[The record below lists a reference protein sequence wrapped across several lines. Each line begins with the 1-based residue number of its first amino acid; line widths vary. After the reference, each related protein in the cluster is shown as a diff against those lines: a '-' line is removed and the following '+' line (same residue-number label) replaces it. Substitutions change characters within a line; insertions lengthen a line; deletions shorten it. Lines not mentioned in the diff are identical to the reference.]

1 MTDPTLPPP
10 PMADLVGPIMKSATL
25 IAAGKVGLF
34 HALADGP
41 RSISELSKDLG
52 ASENGLACLA
62 EALTTIGYLERQDG
76 RFANG
81 PTARAWLTPS
91 SSIDFNSLLI
101 YLEHTWRL
109 LADLGEVVRK
119 GSPELSFAQYML
131 DHPDAGSAYNEY
143 MKGCAKLDED
153 FLRRTLSL
161 PEDAR
166 RMLDL
171 GGAHGWYTAVLC
183 REHPNLCAVIFD
195 VAPALAE
202 AKNTVTDQGLGER
215 VVLQPGN
222 YLVDDIG
229 EGFDVVLCFHL
240 LHWHLEDDNR
250 RLLRKATKALLP
262 GGKMILMEKPKGDPP
277 GVYDA
282 LFSVLM
288 QLYGGSRLYRYE
300 EITGW
305 MTEAGLKDI
314 ERVDLPNGQIT
325 MISAAKRAGG

>member
-1 MTDPTLPPP
+1 MTDSTLPPP

-41 RSISELSKDLG
+41 RSISELSEDLG

-171 GGAHGWYTAVLC
+171 GGAHGWYTAVFG
-183 REHPNLCAVIFD
+183 A
-195 VAPALAE
+195 
-202 AKNTVTDQGLGER
+202 
-215 VVLQPGN
+215 GN
-222 YLVDDIG
+222 IRTFAQLSSTWPR
-229 EGFDVVLCFHL
+229 L
-240 LHWHLEDDNR
+240 WPR
-250 RLLRKATKALLP
+250 RKIRSP
-262 GGKMILMEKPKGDPP
+262 IRDW
-277 GVYDA
+277 V
-282 LFSVLM
+282 S
-288 QLYGGSRLYRYE
+288 GSCSSPE
-300 EITGW
+300 TISW
-305 MTEAGLKDI
+305 MTSAKDSMWFYASTCCTGTWKTTI
-314 ERVDLPNGQIT
+314 AVSFGKRQKPSCRAER
-325 MISAAKRAGG
+325 